1 MPGSSVF
8 EPSQARADSAQA
20 QNKKL
25 SGPSDL
31 SLDKLCQTGSKL

>member
-8 EPSQARADSAQA
+8 ESPFSEQTEQA
-20 QNKKL
+20 QNKKQ

-31 SLDKLCQTGSKL
+31 SQDKLCQGGSKL